1 MEWEGVRHP
10 FRPDRVY
17 SSRLLWPMYYVMH
30 VMNDMSNMLINQI
43 TQIYLWMRSL
53 LLFKKFRSVLVTK
66 KIDFGL

>member
-53 LLFKKFRSVLVTK
+53 LLFKKFRFVLVTK

>member
-10 FRPDRVY
+10 FRSDRVY

-30 VMNDMSNMLINQI
+30 VMNDMSNILINQI

>member
-10 FRPDRVY
+10 FCPDRVY

-30 VMNDMSNMLINQI
+30 VMNDMSNILINQI

-53 LLFKKFRSVLVTK
+53 LLFKKFRFVLVTK

>member
-30 VMNDMSNMLINQI
+30 VMNDMSNILINQI

-53 LLFKKFRSVLVTK
+53 LLFKKFRFVLVTK